1 MTDKTYMNL
10 CIELAKKGIPK
21 AFPNPLVG
29 CMIVYN
35 NTIIG
40 KGYHKQYGE
49 SHAEVNAI
57 ESIEDKSRLKNS
69 TLYVTLEPCS
79 HFGKTPPCVD
89 LILAHQIPKVV
100 IGCLDTFSKVN
111 GLGIQRLKEAGVEVI
126 TSVLKN
132 ECRQLNRRFFTFH
145 EKKRPYIL
153 LKWAKSA
160 DGYIAPLNQHKP
172 FWLTAKDAK
181 KMVHQWRSEEGAI
194 LVGKNTV
201 LKDNPLLTT
210 REVSGKNPIR
220 LVIDKKRSLDKRQFA
235 IFNTEAD
242 TLVINESLDDD
253 MHIKV
258 DFSSFVDSLMRG
270 LYSRNIQSVI
280 VEGGAQTLQ
289 TFIEANCWDEARVFI
304 STKRLEK
311 GLQSPVFDHS
321 AKKTKHLNEDTLHY
335 YYNL

>member
-29 CMIVYN
+29 CMIVHN

-57 ESIEDKSRLKNS
+57 DSIEDKSRLKNS

-160 DGYIAPLNQHKP
+160 DGYIAPLNQEKP

-181 KMVHQWRSEEGAI
+181 QLVHQWRSEESAI

-201 LKDNPLLTT
+201 IKDNPLLTT
-210 REVSGKNPIR
+210 REVKGKNPIR
-220 LVIDKKRSLDKRQFA
+220 LVIDKSLSLTSDFKV
-235 IFNTEAD
+235 FNNDAQTYI
-242 TLVINESLDDD
+242 INETLENKN
-253 MHIKV
+253 HLKV
-258 DFSSFVDSLMRG
+258 NFESFLPSLMSE
-270 LYSRNIQSVI
+270 LHAKNIQSII
-280 VEGGAQTLQ
+280 VEGGKRTLNA
-289 TFIEANCWDEARVFI
+289 FISANCWDEARVFT
-304 STKRLEK
+304 SNKQLGGGMTAPFFEK
-311 GLQSPVFDHS
+311 HS
-321 AKKTKHLNEDTLHY
+321 FKTIALDNDSLSFYLNI
-335 YYNL
+335 